1 MPALQLLD
9 NIVPISDFNRG
20 KASSAFS
27 KVGEGNPVVVMKRNR
42 PSYIIISPED
52 YRKAAEIEE
61 DLALLALATERM
73 KDFDP
78 AKTIGEKE
86 IMERYGITEAD
97 LDEMDEVEFE

>member
-27 KVGEGNPVVVMKRNR
+27 KVSEGNPVVVMKRNR

-52 YRKAAEIEE
+52 YRKAVETEE

-78 AKTIGEKE
+78 AKTITKE
-86 IMERYGITEAD
+86 ESMREFGITQAEI
-97 LDEMDEVEFE
+97 DEMDEVEFE